1 MGDNFFI
8 LWEVLDYKSKIF
20 LDMDRIVNRK
30 GKYLILIY
38 FLKIYENFI
47 FKFNVKEKFSI
58 YKVL

>member
-1 MGDNFFI
+1 
-8 LWEVLDYKSKIF
+8 
-20 LDMDRIVNRK
+20 MDRIVNRK